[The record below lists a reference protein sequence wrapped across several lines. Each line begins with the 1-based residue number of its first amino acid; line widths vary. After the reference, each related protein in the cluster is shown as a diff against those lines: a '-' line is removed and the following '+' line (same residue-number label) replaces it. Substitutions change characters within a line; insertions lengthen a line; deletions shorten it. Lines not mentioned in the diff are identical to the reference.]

1 MAIIQ
6 ARDITLLE
14 LKTKFGLRLLED
26 EQLFREWQDDLPEI
40 TDSEKLQLDRA
51 KAGYSNLLKCPPLL
65 ENTWGNW
72 QLKASQQR

>member
-6 ARDITLLE
+6 ARDITLLK

-40 TDSEKLQLDRA
+40 TESEKLRLDRA
-51 KAGYSNLLKCPPLL
+51 KASWLLKFTRIPPV
-65 ENTWGNW
+65 
-72 QLKASQQR
+72 A